1 LVAAANFPLRDAE
14 LLALDRSLGLDWATY
29 VAFVNDHPL
38 LSAWLSYGYCSPSR

>member
-1 LVAAANFPLRDAE
+1 LRDAE

-38 LSAWLSYGYCSPSR
+38 LSAWFSYGYCSPSRSF